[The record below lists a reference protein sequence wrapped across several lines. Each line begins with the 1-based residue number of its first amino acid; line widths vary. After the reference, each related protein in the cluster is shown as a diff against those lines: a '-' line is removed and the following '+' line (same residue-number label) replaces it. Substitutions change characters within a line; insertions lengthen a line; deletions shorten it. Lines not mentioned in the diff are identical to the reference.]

1 MTKYQEVLDMMGT
14 ICASGLTT
22 GIKQDVLAGIV
33 GTFTEDEINRFEMPV
48 RIASCQLTGAC
59 DDMLILVG
67 SVPSEL
73 MADGMRSMVSEMIT
87 MFSLESTAA
96 EPEVMEVADRAEA
109 LEAMTALW
117 NERTVSFNSSVGDFL
132 LFLSDKLLAI
142 ASGETYDPSDT
153 GEDAAA
159 AEAGSAD
166 AGDAASDAAA
176 ATPAATPAPAASAKS
191 SFDEEDE
198 DEYVVPTYR
207 PRLYDDTLSDLP
219 DAGPPGG
226 RKEQWSELLT
236 GVDVTVHAELGNTI
250 MTLGDATGL
259 APESIVTLDQETEEP
274 MIVYV
279 NGAPY
284 ATARLVVVDEYY
296 GIEIIEVT
304 ATDLEATA
312 ETWLAA

>member
-1 MTKYQEVLDMMGT
+1 MSKYQEVLDMLGT

-22 GIKQDVLAGIV
+22 GVKQDVLPGIV
-33 GTFTEDEINRFEMPV
+33 GIFTEDEINRFELPI
-48 RIASCQLTGAC
+48 RIASCQLDGAV

-67 SVPSEL
+67 GAPDDL
-73 MADGMRSMVSEMIT
+73 MAEGMKAMVSEMLT
-87 MFSLESTAA
+87 MFSIEATAS
-96 EPEVMEVADRAEA
+96 EPDVMEVSDRDEA

-117 NERTVSFNSSVGDFL
+117 NERTVSFNSSIGDFL
-132 LFLSDKLLAI
+132 LFVSDKLLAT
-142 ASGETYDPSDT
+142 ASGETYDPADFSDAPAAETAGGGAST
-153 GEDAAA
+153 GGDSATSAPAAA
-159 AEAGSAD
+159 
-166 AGDAASDAAA
+166 
-176 ATPAATPAPAASAKS
+176 PAPAASTAAVE
-191 SFDEEDE
+191 EEDE

-207 PRLYDDTLSDLP
+207 PRLYDDTLNDLP

-226 RKEQWSELLT
+226 RKDQWSELLT
-236 GVDVTVHAELGNTI
+236 GVDVTIHAELGNTM
-250 MTLGDATGL
+250 MTLGDATAL
-259 APESIVTLDQETEEP
+259 MPESILTLDQETEEP

-284 ATARLVVVDEYY
+284 ATARLVVVDDYY